1 VAVPDIPA
9 VPLTG
14 MPSMQLNLSQHMR
27 MAQQMKLAP
36 RMIQS
41 MEILQLPV
49 MALEEKIEQ
58 ELVENPVLERVAGD
72 PDAPVQTEELVE
84 ARAEAVERQL
94 SEKEIVVDSE
104 HHNEADFERLM
115 EMAAEWP
122 EDNYTSG
129 SKPSSNRIDEEGDRQ
144 HDVISNVA
152 ERPPSLQEYLLEQ
165 LGFFE
170 LSREVRDFAEFLI
183 QNLDPNGRLPTG
195 LPELMQVYGRPISEV
210 DAREAL
216 RRIQQLDPPGVGARD
231 LRECLLLQ
239 VKEDTPHRD
248 VLVTLITS
256 HLEDL
261 AQNRL
266 PLIQRKTGFTLEQI
280 KAAFEELRKLN
291 PLPGAGFEARPAQAV
306 KPDVYVDQDE
316 HGRYVVRLEDEFT
329 PRLRISKRY
338 QQMLRAGVDPQTRDF
353 IKRKID
359 SAKWLLESIEQRHNT
374 LKRVAQAI
382 VDRQTEF
389 LDKGPEHIV
398 PLKMQQIADVVGV
411 HVTTVSRAV
420 DDKWIQTPR
429 GLFPLKRFFGGGTT
443 TESGEE
449 VAWDIIRLKL
459 KEIIDNEDKNNPISD
474 EDLVKLLAKQGYNL
488 ARRTVTKYRKAL
500 NIPSSR
506 QRRSY

>member
-1 VAVPDIPA
+1 
-9 VPLTG
+9 
-14 MPSMQLNLSQHMR
+14 MR
-27 MAQQMKLAP
+27 MSQQMKLAP

-49 MALEEKIEQ
+49 LALEEKIEQ
-58 ELVENPVLERVAGD
+58 ELEENPCLVLVAGD
-72 PDAPVQTEELVE
+72 PTAPSAAEQV
-84 ARAEAVERQL
+84 AEAHAEA
-94 SEKEIVVDSE
+94 SEKSIAEKEMVVDTE
-104 HHNEADFERLM
+104 HSNEADFERLV
-115 EMAAEWP
+115 EMASEWP

-129 SKPSSNRIDEEGDRQ
+129 NKPSSNRVDEEGDRQ

-152 ERPPSLQEYLLEQ
+152 QRPQSLQEYLLEQ
-165 LGFFE
+165 LGFFDI
-170 LSREVRDFAEFLI
+170 RYEVREFAEFLI
-183 QNLDPNGRLPTG
+183 QNLDHNGRLPAS
-195 LPELMQVYGRPISEV
+195 LPELVQVFGKPISDA

-216 RRIQQLDPPGVGARD
+216 QIIQRLDPPGVGARD
-231 LRECLLLQ
+231 LKEMFLLQ

-266 PLIQRKTGFTLEQI
+266 PLIQKKTGFTLEQI
-280 KAAFEELRKLN
+280 KDAFDELKKLN
-291 PLPGAGFEARPAQAV
+291 PSPGAGFEAQPVQAV
-306 KPDVYVDQDE
+306 KPDLFLDQDE
-316 HGRYVVRLEDEFT
+316 NGKYTVRLEDEFT

-338 QQMLRAGVDPQTRDF
+338 QQMLRNGADAKTREF

-359 SAKWLLESIEQRHNT
+359 SAKWLIESIEQRHNT

-398 PLKMQQIADVVGV
+398 PLKMQQIAEAVGV

-429 GLFPLKRFFGGGTT
+429 GLFPLKRFFGGGTV
-443 TESGEE
+443 TEAGEE

-459 KEIIDNEDKNNPISD
+459 KEIVDKENKDDPLSD
-474 EDLVKLLAKQGYNL
+474 DALVEALSKEGYTL

-506 QRRSY
+506 QRRAY

>member
-1 VAVPDIPA
+1 
-9 VPLTG
+9 
-14 MPSMQLNLSQHMR
+14 MQLNLSQQMR
-27 MAQQMKLAP
+27 MSQQMKLAP

-58 ELVENPVLERVAGD
+58 ELVENPVLERVSGD
-72 PDAPVQTEELVE
+72 PEAPVVAEDIEE
-84 ARAEAVERQL
+84 AHAEAVEPQL
-94 SEKEIVVDSE
+94 TEKEIVVDNE
-104 HHNEADFERLM
+104 HDNEADFERLLD
-115 EMAAEWP
+115 MASEWP

-152 ERPPSLQEYLLEQ
+152 QRPQSLQDYLLEQ
-165 LGFFE
+165 VGFFE
-170 LSREVRDFAEFLI
+170 LSREVRDFTEFLI
-183 QNLDPNGRLPTG
+183 QNLDPNGRLPSG
-195 LPELMQVYGRPISEV
+195 LSELMQVYGKPISEA
-210 DAREAL
+210 DAQEAL
-216 RRIQQLDPPGVGARD
+216 RIIQRLDPPGVGARD

-248 VLVTLITS
+248 VLITLINS

-266 PLIQRKTGFTLEQI
+266 PLIQRKTGYSLEQI
-280 KAAFEELRKLN
+280 KQAFEELRKLN
-291 PLPGAGFEARPAQAV
+291 PLPGAGFAARPVQAV
-306 KPDVYVDQDE
+306 KPDLYVDQDE
-316 HGRYVVRLEDEFT
+316 QGRYVVRLEDEFT
-329 PRLRISKRY
+329 PRLRINKRY
-338 QQMLRAGVDPQTRDF
+338 QQLLRAGVDPKTREF
-353 IKRKID
+353 IKRKLD
-359 SAKWLLESIEQRHNT
+359 SAKWLMESIEQRHNT

-420 DDKWIQTPR
+420 DEKWIQTPR

-459 KEIIDNEDKNNPISD
+459 KEIIDQEDKRNPISD
-474 EDLVKLLAKQGYNL
+474 EDLVKVLAKQGYNL

-506 QRRSY
+506 QRRTY